1 LGGEPATINP
11 SSSSTSHHPSVAP
24 ASSKRNSADTSAGID
39 SIRTVADV
47 HNEASKSEAGKFCKK
62 CFNNKIG
69 YSL

>member
-1 LGGEPATINP
+1 
-11 SSSSTSHHPSVAP
+11 
-24 ASSKRNSADTSAGID
+24 
-39 SIRTVADV
+39 VADV